1 MSSSI
6 SSKKILVIGASSSIG
21 KSLLKLDK
29 KKKFLGT
36 YFKNKK
42 KKLIHFDPSKKKIS
56 EFFDLKKISVVVLLQ
71 GISKNEECIKNKRF
85 SNFTNIELNKI
96 MIDDLISHDI
106 PFVFFSTEWVYSGK
120 NKFSSERSKVSPVNL
135 YAKQKLSVE
144 KYILKKAKK
153 FFILRLAKT
162 YSNILE
168 DNSFVNNWNKILK
181 QKKIKFKCYQDQFFS
196 PIYSG
201 DIFRFLIFSQRLK
214 KYGLYNFG
222 GLERFSRLK
231 CLEIFLKLKKIKK
244 YDLIKQNVPKKVPRD
259 ISMNI
264 NKLLAA
270 NFKPSKFKYNLKK
283 LYLLK

>member
-29 KKKFLGT
+29 KNKFLGT

-42 KKLIHFDPSKKKIS
+42 KKLIQFDPSKKKIS

-71 GISKNEECIKNKRF
+71 GISKNEECIKNKKF

-96 MIDDLISHDI
+96 MINDLIFHDI

-144 KYILKKAKK
+144 KYILKKANK

-181 QKKIKFKCYQDQFFS
+181 QKKIEFKCYQDQFFS

-201 DIFRFLIFSQRLK
+201 DIYRFLIFSQRMK

-222 GLERFSRLK
+222 GSERFSRLQ

-244 YDLIKQNVPKKVPRD
+244 YSLIKQNVPKKVPRD
-259 ISMNI
+259 VSMNI

-270 NFKPSKFKYNLKK
+270 NFKPSKFNHNLKK
-283 LYLLK
+283 LYL

>member
-29 KKKFLGT
+29 KNKFLGT

-42 KKLIHFDPSKKKIS
+42 KKLIQFDPSKKKIS

-71 GISKNEECIKNKRF
+71 GISKNEECIKNKKF

-96 MIDDLISHDI
+96 MINDLIFHDI

-144 KYILKKAKK
+144 KYILKKANK

-162 YSNILE
+162 YSNIPE
-168 DNSFVNNWNKILK
+168 DNSFVNNWNRILK
-181 QKKIKFKCYQDQFFS
+181 QKKIEFKCYQDQFFS

-201 DIFRFLIFSQRLK
+201 DIYRFIILSQRMK

-222 GLERFSRLK
+222 GSERFSRLQ

-244 YDLIKQNVPKKVPRD
+244 YSLIKQNVPKKVPRD
-259 ISMNI
+259 VSMNI

-270 NFKPSKFKYNLKK
+270 NFKPSKFKHNLKK
-283 LYLLK
+283 LYLWK